1 MISKENRI
9 HHVLNMIFTM
19 LISRMWETKLT
30 PSMKYNNQESRIMVD
45 VTGHLD
51 LNSHRNKSEM

>member
-9 HHVLNMIFTM
+9 HQVLNMIFTM
-19 LISRMWETKLT
+19 LISRIWETKLT
-30 PSMKYNNQESRIMVD
+30 PSMKYNNQESRIMFD